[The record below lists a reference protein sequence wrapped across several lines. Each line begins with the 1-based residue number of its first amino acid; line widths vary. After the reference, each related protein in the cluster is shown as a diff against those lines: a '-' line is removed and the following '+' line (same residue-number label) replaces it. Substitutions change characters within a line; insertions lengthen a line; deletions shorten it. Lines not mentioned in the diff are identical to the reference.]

1 MDIITAIKT
10 AGAIYEIA
18 GKTKNVMSGLRET
31 PDLQGLYNFNGNMI
45 NLLGEFIVEPLVVI
59 SEDAMQ
65 NGSVTEKMTTVM
77 LDTFTGYYLQSFNI
91 LNTVYGM
98 DAKAIVTVLATDNG
112 FNKLKASAY
121 SKAMDLGRE
130 GLELAGSSLTR
141 LSGMSHSLNDLLEL
155 TTESGIG
162 NLPSGK
168 GSASLTPTKDGS
180 NGILGNGLLTRHI
193 EVKLSSKSSTGEKID
208 ICIPITIKA
217 RLIKVTTQ
225 NILEVSNPNRKNGSL
240 TTWLDYKAGLA
251 SFWDFV
257 FQNKAVEAYK
267 QKRIKGNEF
276 LEIMN
281 SRKLSATSKLIT
293 DNKMGYELNYNL
305 IIITENDRAKIEK
318 ECALNIFKEREKD
331 MFLNSVY
338 ALSAAVMDETY
349 EQVTLLTP
357 NIRGLSTVSYKEV
370 KGLNNKSN
378 NDMTDFVKALM
389 TNRNLF

>member
-1 MDIITAIKT
+1 MDIITGIKA
-10 AGAIYEIA
+10 AGAIYEVA
-18 GKTKNVMSGLRET
+18 SKAKNVVAGLKESQ
-31 PDLQGLYNFNGNMI
+31 DLQGLYNFNGSMI

-65 NGSVTEKMTTVM
+65 NGSVTEKMTSVM

-98 DAKAIVTVLATDNG
+98 DAKSIVTVLATDNG
-112 FNKLKASAY
+112 FTKLKSSAY
-121 SKAMDLGRE
+121 NIAMDIGKD
-130 GLELAGSSLTR
+130 GLRAAGSLTTQ
-141 LSGMSHSLNDLLEL
+141 SGISTSLNDLLEL
-155 TTESGIG
+155 TNESGIG
-162 NLPSGK
+162 YIPTGK
-168 GSASLTPTKDGS
+168 GNASLTPTKDGS
-180 NGILGNGLLTRHI
+180 NGILGNTILTRHI
-193 EVKLSSKSSTGEKID
+193 EVKLSSKTPSGEKIE

-217 RLIKVTTQ
+217 RLLKVTTQ

-240 TTWLDYKAGLA
+240 TSWLDYKAGLA

-257 FQNKAVEAYK
+257 FQNKAVESYK

-276 LEIMN
+276 LEIIN

-305 IIITENDRAKIEK
+305 IIMTENDRVRIER

-331 MFLNSVY
+331 MFLNSIY
-338 ALSAAVMDETY
+338 ALSVAVMDETY
-349 EQVTLLTP
+349 EQITMLTP
-357 NIRGLSTVSYKEV
+357 NIRGISTISYKEI